1 MELSHLAFNIQALS
15 IPPVALLLW
24 QLARAV
30 SGRYLVFWTVG
41 WVALAGALLALRV
54 AISVAAAEHPGA
66 VRAAFSAYCCLE
78 YVFGFLLW
86 AGCRNLTTGAPLRR
100 DAWVLVPPL
109 VFGAVAPWAFTTTDR
124 AYVYH
129 APIFGAFFLLA
140 LTATRGY
147 RTDAAHRPLGIY
159 VVRGCLLVLGLLFM
173 HYGPVTYWAVWSN
186 GGAPLEYMLLSPM
199 YDALA
204 EVGLAFG
211 MAMVA
216 IERVRDSLEAKNR
229 ELALA
234 SEQLAVAA
242 RTDALTGLLNRR
254 ALDAL
259 LKEWAGAPFAGTV
272 AVIDLN
278 SLKHLNDLH
287 GHAAGDA
294 AIQLVARALKGL
306 FRITDPVF
314 RTGGDEFLVVLV
326 GGRAVEMSGRM
337 EALDRALKA
346 QRLPDV
352 PAAVDLV
359 VAWGLADFATGAGI
373 PAAIEQADKAMYA
386 CKTGRKIAG

>member
-30 SGRYLVFWTVG
+30 SGRFLVFWTAG
-41 WVALAGALLALRV
+41 WIVLAAALLSLRI
-54 AISVAAAEHPGA
+54 AMSVDPATHPN
-66 VRAAFSAYCCLE
+66 VMRAAFSAYCCLE
-78 YVFGFLLW
+78 YVCGFLLW
-86 AGCRNLTTGAPLRR
+86 AGCRNLTTGAPLQR
-100 DAWVLVPPL
+100 DVWVLVPPL
-109 VFGAVAPWAFTTTDR
+109 VFGLVAPWAFTSADHV
-124 AYVYH
+124 YMYH
-129 APIFGAFFLLA
+129 APIFGMFFLLA
-140 LTATRGY
+140 LAATRGY
-147 RTDAAHRPLGIY
+147 RSDAAHPSLGIH
-159 VVRGCLLVLGLLFM
+159 VVRGCLLILGLLFL
-173 HYGPVTYWAVWSN
+173 HYGPVTFWAVRFN
-186 GGAPLEYMLLSPM
+186 AGVPFEYVRLSPM

-211 MAMVA
+211 MALLAV
-216 IERVRDSLEAKNR
+216 ERVRDSLEAKNR
-229 ELALA
+229 ALALA

-259 LKEWAGAPFAGTV
+259 LKEWAGEPFAGTV

-278 SLKHLNDLH
+278 SLKQLNDLH

-294 AIQLVARALKGL
+294 AIQLVARALKAQ

-314 RTGGDEFLVVLV
+314 RMGGDEFLVVLK
-326 GGRAVEMSGRM
+326 GGHAVEMTGRM

-346 QRLPDV
+346 QRLPDA
-352 PAAVDLV
+352 PEAKDLI
-359 VAWGLADFATGAGI
+359 VAWGLADFSAPAGI
-373 PAAIEQADKAMYA
+373 PVAIEQADKAMYA
-386 CKTGRKIAG
+386 CKTGRKVAG

>member
-30 SGRYLVFWTVG
+30 SGRFLVFWTAG
-41 WVALAGALLALRV
+41 WVVLTAALLSLRI
-54 AISVAAAEHPGA
+54 AISADVVTHPIA
-66 VRAAFSAYCCLE
+66 VRLAFSMYCCLE

-86 AGCRNLTTGAPLRR
+86 AGCRNLTAGTPLTRH
-100 DAWVLVPPL
+100 AWVLAPPL
-109 VFGAVAPWAFTTTDR
+109 AFGAIAPWVFATTGQVY
-124 AYVYH
+124 AYH

-147 RTDAAHRPLGIY
+147 RSDPIHPSLGIN
-159 VVRGCLLVLGLLFM
+159 VVRGCLLILGLLFG
-173 HYGPVTYWAVWSN
+173 HYGPVTYWAEWVN
-186 GGAPLEYMLLSPM
+186 DGKPFGYMLLSPM

-211 MAMVA
+211 MAMIA
-216 IERVRDSLEAKNR
+216 IERVRDALEAKNR

-259 LKEWAGAPFAGTV
+259 LKEWDGSRFSGTV
-272 AVIDLN
+272 AVLDLN
-278 SLKHLNDLH
+278 GLKALNDGY

-294 AIQLVARALKGL
+294 AIQLVARALKAL

-314 RTGGDEFLVVLV
+314 RTGGDEFLVVLE
-326 GGRAVEMSGRM
+326 GGHAAEMTGRM
-337 EALDRALKA
+337 ETLDRALKA

-352 PAAVDLV
+352 PVAIDLV
-359 VAWGLADFATGAGI
+359 VAWGLADFAAPAEI
-373 PAAIEQADKAMYA
+373 PAAIERADKAMYA
-386 CKTGRKIAG
+386 RKIDRKVAG